1 MQILSDKDAL
11 KTLGKSKSR
20 HFVEL
25 IMYER
30 GTRSSR
36 QNSKKKTRKYANETP
51 SIFRQ
56 PTAIHPFKLY

>member
-30 GTRSSR
+30 SSSSR

-51 SIFRQ
+51 IIFRQ
-56 PTAIHPFKLY
+56 PAAIIPFKLY